1 LWIYKDYG
9 SFSK

>member
-1 LWIYKDYG
+1 LRIYKDYG